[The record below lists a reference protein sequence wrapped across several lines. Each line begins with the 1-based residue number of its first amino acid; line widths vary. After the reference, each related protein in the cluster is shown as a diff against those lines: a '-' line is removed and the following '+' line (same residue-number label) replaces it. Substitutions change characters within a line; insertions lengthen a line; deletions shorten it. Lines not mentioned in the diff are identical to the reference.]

1 MEKFIIGL
9 EITKLSHKI
18 VRALEA
24 EIINSVDKNMS
35 ATTARIICYVVENNR
50 QQSVFQ
56 KDIEE
61 FMGLNRSSVSL
72 ILKTMEK
79 NEFVKRQSIKGDG
92 RYKKITPTKKAMD
105 YHVKISEA
113 FDKVEDKMKHGIS
126 DLEEF
131 KNILATVSDNL
142 EG

>member
-1 MEKFIIGL
+1 MDKFIIGL

-18 VRALEA
+18 VRSLEA

-35 ATTARIICYVVENNR
+35 ATTARIICYVVEHSGNYDI
-50 QQSVFQ
+50 FQ

-72 ILKTMEK
+72 ILNGMEK
-79 NEFVKRQSIKGDG
+79 NGFVLRKSIKGDG
-92 RYKKITPTKKAMD
+92 RYKKIVPTEKAKV
-105 YHVKISEA
+105 YHVKITEA
-113 FDKVEDKMKHGIS
+113 FDKVDAKMKDGLR
-126 DLEEF
+126 DLGEL
-131 KNILATVSDNL
+131 KKMLTIINDNL